1 MPTFTFEET
10 EILCISNGETREE
23 HIFFL
28 ERMKVHLPDRMSNS
42 IFFSKSKIQLADK
55 SKITQPKTR
64 IRQSSIGFTL
74 IKHLLIVNTQTS
86 EVSYLLKKRFS
97 VA

>member
-28 ERMKVHLPDRMSNS
+28 ERMKVHLPDEENELRAQIDSV
-42 IFFSKSKIQLADK
+42 IGKLAQMTDVQFEELK
-55 SKITQPKTR
+55 PS
-64 IRQSSIGFTL
+64 L
-74 IKHLLIVNTQTS
+74 ISDFDEQD
-86 EVSYLLKKRFS
+86 E
-97 VA
+97 

>member
-28 ERMKVHLPDRMSNS
+28 ERMKVYLPDVEAELRTVIDSV
-42 IFFSKSKIQLADK
+42 
-55 SKITQPKTR
+55 
-64 IRQSSIGFTL
+64 IGKLSQMTDAQFEERKPSL
-74 IKHLLIVNTQTS
+74 ISDYDEQ
-86 EVSYLLKKRFS
+86 EE
-97 VA
+97 

>member
-28 ERMKVHLPDRMSNS
+28 ERMKVYLPDVETELRTVIDSV
-42 IFFSKSKIQLADK
+42 
-55 SKITQPKTR
+55 
-64 IRQSSIGFTL
+64 IGKLSQMTDAQFEELKPSL
-74 IKHLLIVNTQTS
+74 ISDYDEQ
-86 EVSYLLKKRFS
+86 EE
-97 VA
+97 

>member
-28 ERMKVHLPDRMSNS
+28 ERMKVYLPDVEAELRTVIDSA
-42 IFFSKSKIQLADK
+42 IGKL
-55 SKITQPKTR
+55 TQMTDAQFEALKP
-64 IRQSSIGFTL
+64 SL
-74 IKHLLIVNTQTS
+74 ISDFDEQ
-86 EVSYLLKKRFS
+86 EE
-97 VA
+97 